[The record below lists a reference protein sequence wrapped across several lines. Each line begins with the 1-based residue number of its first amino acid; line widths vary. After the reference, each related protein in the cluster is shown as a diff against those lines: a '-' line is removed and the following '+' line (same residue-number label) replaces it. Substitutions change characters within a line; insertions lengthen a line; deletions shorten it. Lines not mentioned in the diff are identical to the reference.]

1 MNWQILES
9 VGQLQEVLKESA
21 NKPVFIFKHST
32 RCSISSTALSRLE
45 RMWDDDADTS
55 KLTPYYLDLI
65 SHRDVSKEIA
75 EVLHVEHQSPQLIL
89 IKDGKSIYDTSHMG
103 INYGELMAQAD

>member
-1 MNWQILES
+1 MNWQELSSVQQLE
-9 VGQLQEVLKESA
+9 EILKESE

-45 RMWDDDADTS
+45 RMWDDVADTE

-65 SHRDVSKEIA
+65 KNRDISNKIE
-75 EVLHVEHQSPQLIL
+75 EVLNVQHESPQLIL
-89 IKDGKSIYDTSHMG
+89 IKDRISIYDTSHMG
-103 INYGELMAQAD
+103 INYGELMAQAN